1 MNTSRHFSSSYVRI
15 FYVYV
20 AQKERQPTAAPHLA
34 YCIIAQPTISVKS
47 LPILFRAETRKI
59 FPLQITLHFLFYIC
73 IYKPFIRLLI
83 KICKN
88 ICKNLVYAAYFIR
101 IFSYFCLFHFSPSTH
116 TYPLH
121 FTLNAYTVCPFIKN
135 TP

>member
-20 AQKERQPTAAPHLA
+20 AQKKRQPTAAPHLA

-47 LPILFRAETRKI
+47 LLILFRAETRKI
-59 FPLQITLHFLFYIC
+59 FPLQITLRFLFYIC

-88 ICKNLVYAAYFIR
+88 LVYAAYFIR
-101 IFSYFCLFHFSPSTH
+101 IFSCFGLFHFSPSTH

-121 FTLNAYTVCPFIKN
+121 FTLNAYMVCPFIKN